1 MTILTLHLSIS
12 LIVSCHIE
20 SSPIATFSIVGSD
33 PDTGELGVAVQS
45 KIVAVGAVVPWA
57 RAGIG
62 AVATQS
68 FANVNYGQKG
78 LELLKKGK
86 SPKEVIESLTEAD
99 PAKAYRQVGVLDSN
113 GNAANFTGKKCMKWA
128 GGMSGKHFT
137 IQGNILAN
145 EDVISEM
152 AKSFIQSDG
161 KAPLAQRLINA
172 LQAGQLA
179 GGDKRGR
186 QSASLLVVKEN
197 WGYGGNNDRFRD
209 LRVDEHETPIK
220 ELQRVYDKHIKLFPR
235 PKKYEL
241 KK

>member
-1 MTILTLHLSIS
+1 MAILTLHLSIS
-12 LIVSCHIE
+12 ILLSCHFE
-20 SSPIATFSIVGSD
+20 SSPVATFSIVGSD

-62 AVATQS
+62 AIATQS
-68 FANVNYGQKG
+68 FANVSYGQKG

-86 SPKEVIESLTEAD
+86 SPEEVIALLTRD
-99 PAKAYRQVGVLDSN
+99 DTAKAFRQVGVLASN
-113 GNAANFTGKKCMKWA
+113 GNAANFTGKKCMNWA
-128 GGMSGKHFT
+128 GGISGENFT

-145 EDVISEM
+145 ENVISEM
-152 AKSFIQSDG
+152 AKSFIQSNG

-172 LQAGQLA
+172 LKAGQLA

-209 LRVDEHETPIK
+209 LRVDDHQTPIE

>member
-1 MTILTLHLSIS
+1 MAILTLHLSIS
-12 LIVSCHIE
+12 ILLSCHFE
-20 SSPIATFSIVGSD
+20 SSPVATFSIVGSD

-62 AVATQS
+62 AIATQS
-68 FANVNYGQKG
+68 FANVSYGQKG
-78 LELLKKGK
+78 LELLKKDK
-86 SPKEVIESLTEAD
+86 SPKEVIALLTKDDA
-99 PAKAYRQVGVLDSN
+99 AKAYRQVGVLASN
-113 GNAANFTGKKCMKWA
+113 GNTANFTGEKCMKWA
-128 GGMSGKHFT
+128 GGISGENFT

-145 EDVISEM
+145 ENVISEM
-152 AKSFIQSDG
+152 AKSFIQSNG
-161 KAPLAQRLINA
+161 KAPLAQRLISA
-172 LQAGQLA
+172 LKAGQLA

-186 QSASLLVVKEN
+186 QSASLLVVKEK

-209 LRVDEHETPIK
+209 LRVDDHQAPIE
-220 ELQRVYDKHIKLFPR
+220 ELQRVYNKHIKLFPR

>member
-12 LIVSCHIE
+12 ILVSCHFE
-20 SSPIATFSIVGSD
+20 SSPIATFSIIGSD

-62 AVATQS
+62 AIATQS
-68 FANVNYGQKG
+68 FANVSYGQKG

-86 SPKEVIESLTEAD
+86 SPKDVIVLLTENDA
-99 PAKAYRQVGVLDSN
+99 AKAYRQVGVLASN
-113 GNAANFTGKKCMKWA
+113 GNAANFTGEKCMKWA
-128 GGMSGKHFT
+128 GGISGKSFT

-145 EDVISEM
+145 ENVISEM
-152 AKSFIQSDG
+152 AKSFIQSNG

-172 LQAGQLA
+172 LKAGQLA
-179 GGDKRGR
+179 GGEKRGR

-209 LRVDEHETPIK
+209 LRVDDHQTPIE

>member
-1 MTILTLHLSIS
+1 MAILTLHLSIS
-12 LIVSCHIE
+12 IFLSCHFE

-57 RAGIG
+57 RAEIG
-62 AVATQS
+62 AIATQS

-78 LELLKKGK
+78 LELLEKGK
-86 SPKEVIESLTEAD
+86 SPKEVIALLTEND
-99 PAKAYRQVGVLDSN
+99 PAKAYRQVGVLASN
-113 GNAANFTGKKCMKWA
+113 GNATNFTGEKCMNWA
-128 GGMSGKHFT
+128 GAISGKNFT

-145 EDVISEM
+145 ENVISEM
-152 AKSFIQSDG
+152 AKSFIQSNG
-161 KAPLAQRLINA
+161 KAPLAQRLISA
-172 LQAGQLA
+172 LKAGQLA

-186 QSASLLVVKEN
+186 QSASLLVVKKN

-209 LRVDEHETPIK
+209 LRVDDHQTPIE
-220 ELQRVYDKHIKLFPR
+220 ELQRVYDKHIELFPR